1 MANIDYLLQTPL
13 TPSPAGDDLPLP
25 SARELPQRI
34 LMGMNMYG
42 YALDAD
48 PRQSGGVHPIV
59 AGQ

>member
-13 TPSPAGDDLPLP
+13 TPSPVGDDLPLP

-42 YALDAD
+42 YALNAGDA
-48 PRQSGGVHPIV
+48 RQSGVHPIV